1 MQWWDVYVQVLEHVA
16 EEVSAYLWHVGSQ
29 GVVVYDRTA
38 LSGGRRVRLDHS
50 ARAAAWAVLYAAL
63 PIDAT
68 LPLRL
73 CALQQYLDTCPKP
86 DAGPHWQLYGKPSQ
100 EMDLTQW
107 QQFFPPLDIEQRL
120 IIHPP
125 WQVPQ
130 MPAAMQ
136 SLQLDPGLAFGTG
149 LHPTTRMCLT
159 LLVRRLTA
167 MPGGAL
173 LDVGCGSGI
182 LSLAALKL
190 GADTAVGIDVDP
202 RAVGVSMQNAVANGL
217 QERVQFLRGPL
228 DVVPGSFACIAA
240 NIYLGPLVEMMPVL
254 AQRLAPQGQV
264 ILSGILDR
272 QETDLQRAM
281 AAAGLQVQQ
290 RRAEEGWVALAGC
303 HARAKRLGKE

>member
-16 EEVSAYLWHVGSQ
+16 EEVSAYLWHIGSQ

-38 LSGGRRVRLDHS
+38 LSGGRQVRLDS
-50 ARAAAWAVLYAAL
+50 RARAAAWAVLYAAL

-86 DAGPHWQLYGKPSQ
+86 DAGPHWQLYCRPSQ
-100 EMDLTQW
+100 EADLAQW

-125 WQVPQ
+125 WEIPDTPSG
-130 MPAAMQ
+130 MER
-136 SLQLDPGLAFGTG
+136 LQLDPGLAFGTG

-159 LLVRRLTA
+159 ILARRFIA

-190 GADTAVGIDVDP
+190 GADVAVGVDVDP
-202 RAVGVSMQNAVANGL
+202 RAIGVAAQNAVDNAL
-217 QERVQFLRGPL
+217 QERIQFHRGSL
-228 DVVPGSFACIAA
+228 EVVEGLFACIVA

-272 QETDLQRAM
+272 QEADLQRAM
-281 AAAGLQVQQ
+281 QTAGLRVQQ
-290 RRAEEGWVALAGC
+290 RRAEAGWVALAGQ
-303 HARAKRLGKE
+303 HARTKRSGKE